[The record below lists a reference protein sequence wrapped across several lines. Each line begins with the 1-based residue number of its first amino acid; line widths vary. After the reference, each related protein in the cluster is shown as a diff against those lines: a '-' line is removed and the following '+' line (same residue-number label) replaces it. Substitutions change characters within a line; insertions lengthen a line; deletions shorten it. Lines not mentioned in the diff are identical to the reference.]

1 VTRILA
7 YRKSLS
13 LLFLLAYLMI
23 GSGVANAL
31 ILCQESEAY
40 SHLEYNLAGTC
51 LKTCSP
57 AKEVG
62 ETGLQTDTS
71 PVLMSAAVHCQDTR
85 VFLSHVP
92 ASGDKNLSSDS
103 VSPDSIAFHLPPVS
117 HSAVL
122 SLTRP
127 NLLAQP
133 PPSQALFSL
142 RTVVLLI

>member
-1 VTRILA
+1 MTRIMA
-7 YRKSLS
+7 YRKSVS
-13 LLFLLAYLMI
+13 LLFLLAYLMV
-23 GSGVANAL
+23 GSGVVNAL

-62 ETGLQTDTS
+62 ETGLQGDTS
-71 PVLMSAAVHCQDTR
+71 PVLISAADHCQDTR

-92 ASGDKNLSSDS
+92 ASGDNNLSSDP
-103 VSPDSIAFHLPPVS
+103 VSPESIAFHLPPVS
-117 HSAVL
+117 HSAVF
-122 SLTRP
+122 SLTRL

-133 PPSQALFSL
+133 PPSQALLSL
-142 RTVVLLI
+142 RTIVLLI